1 MKKSRFSETQIVACD
16 SEGQRVL
23 GVCNCAC
30 ARWLGAVREN
40 RQ

>member
-23 GVCNCAC
+23 VVRNCAC

>member
-1 MKKSRFSETQIVACD
+1 MKNSRFSETQIVACD

-23 GVCNCAC
+23 VVRYC
-30 ARWLGAVREN
+30 ARARRFGAVREN